1 MGTFVFITLR
11 MKVFLS
17 VTLLILPII
26 ISAGPLAQRPGGS
39 DSHPGSIGGS
49 DNHPGSIGRSDNHPG
64 SIGGSDNYPGYIGG
78 SDSHPGSI
86 GGSDNHPGSHGRP
99 DYNGGSNKRPGGSE
113 YLSVPGFKN
122 CLKNLD
128 KPHHTQYCLPQT
140 EPSECLDNSWKKLKT
155 IFNSPCQG
163 VGVSNYSSR
172 SEAEAENSANL
183 FSSTKIMILIP
194 FLTKILLI

>member
-1 MGTFVFITLR
+1 

-49 DNHPGSIGRSDNHPG
+49 DNHPGSIGGSDNHPG

-86 GGSDNHPGSHGRP
+86 GGSDNHPGSIGNYRWISDRNRIP
-99 DYNGGSNKRPGGSE
+99 NK
-113 YLSVPGFKN
+113 L
-122 CLKNLD
+122 
-128 KPHHTQYCLPQT
+128 TYC
-140 EPSECLDNSWKKLKT
+140 
-155 IFNSPCQG
+155 I
-163 VGVSNYSSR
+163 
-172 SEAEAENSANL
+172 
-183 FSSTKIMILIP
+183 
-194 FLTKILLI
+194 